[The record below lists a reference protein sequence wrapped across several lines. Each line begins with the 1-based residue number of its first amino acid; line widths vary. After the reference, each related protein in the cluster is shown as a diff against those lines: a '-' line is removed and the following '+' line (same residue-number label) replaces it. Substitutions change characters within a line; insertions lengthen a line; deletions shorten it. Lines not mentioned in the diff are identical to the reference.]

1 MDNVTYQQPNLR
13 ASMRDIVRTCLDDGM
28 KLSEAKQIF
37 TRVWM
42 EECLVK
48 SGNNQI
54 VVASRENMHRNTVAR
69 LLKKVGV
76 VPGKVKQ
83 AKKIHV

>member
-37 TRVWM
+37 MKVWM
-42 EECLVK
+42 EESLAN
-48 SGNNQI
+48 SNNNQI

-76 VPGKVKQ
+76 VPGKFKH
-83 AKKIHV
+83 AKPRHV

>member
-37 TRVWM
+37 M
-42 EECLVK
+42 
-48 SGNNQI
+48 
-54 VVASRENMHRNTVAR
+54 
-69 LLKKVGV
+69 KV
-76 VPGKVKQ
+76 
-83 AKKIHV
+83 